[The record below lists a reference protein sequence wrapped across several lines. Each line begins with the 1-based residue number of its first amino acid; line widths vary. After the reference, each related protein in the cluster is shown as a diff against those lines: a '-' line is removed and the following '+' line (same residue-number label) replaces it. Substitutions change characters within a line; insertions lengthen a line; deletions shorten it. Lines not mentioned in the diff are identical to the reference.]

1 MEWGHDDDTERWISD
16 DGNEAGAE
24 SARSNSAE
32 DWLRKYRC
40 SAMTSTASESHLADC
55 CERLL
60 DLVGEAA
67 ELLQAKAN
75 NYFDSDLA
83 RTATSLVD
91 ISYQLRRE
99 ILVEKAMVMLA
110 NALLQETVDPCE
122 AAKPFIQQIQEIE
135 QAYKDYQEI
144 SGTDDFIEI

>member
-99 ILVEKAMVMLA
+99 MCGDSFLAEDGWIRATDEPGLGIQINEEVFEKYYPKNM
-110 NALLQETVDPCE
+110 
-122 AAKPFIQQIQEIE
+122 
-135 QAYKDYQEI
+135 
-144 SGTDDFIEI
+144 